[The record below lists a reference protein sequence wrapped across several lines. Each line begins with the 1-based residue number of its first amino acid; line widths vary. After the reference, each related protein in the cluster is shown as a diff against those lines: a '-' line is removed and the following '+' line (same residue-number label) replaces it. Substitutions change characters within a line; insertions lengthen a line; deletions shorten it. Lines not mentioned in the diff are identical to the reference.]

1 MPRDGD
7 DDMGITLRLRG
18 HWERYAIFQYFWVIA
33 VLPKALQLVALGV
46 LMCLAVLRS
55 DRKLRPDRFVLLQG
69 LCLLI
74 YALSI
79 VVNAILGQHAMSR
92 VFAAVN
98 TWAIN
103 LVALALYA
111 FYRNMELD
119 YRRIGKYSLINL
131 LILIGLWLAF
141 EITDGAKIMF
151 WGRKLSDD
159 DWINGL
165 LDMRFM
171 GFLDYS
177 NLVIFCILFFYPLAL
192 RYLSQRP
199 LLCLGLTLLL
209 FPVVSATNSRTGLVL
224 VAVLLLAYVLF
235 VLQKIF
241 FRIYRKY
248 RPHTVLLCCALVL
261 VVGIAA
267 FDMAVGILQ
276 KFISLRAGSNSMR
289 TFIYT
294 ESLTQMLTRSPVIGI
309 GIKDLLAFQADGYA
323 MQYYALGSHS
333 TYLGMFYKIGL
344 LGGILYL
351 LSLIAVFVPIL
362 KSRDKDNHMLMLK
375 VCVLGAALMML
386 LEDIDGANW
395 SICLFY
401 LLLAFLRN
409 PRWDEP
415 KTNEIKGK

>member
-1 MPRDGD
+1 
-7 DDMGITLRLRG
+7 MGVTLNLRG
-18 HWERYAIFQYFWVIA
+18 HWERYAIIQYFWIIA
-33 VLPKALQLVALGV
+33 VLPKVLQLVCLGGF
-46 LMCLAVLRS
+46 MCLAVLRS
-55 DRKLRPDRFVLLQG
+55 DRKLRPDRFVLLQA
-69 LCLLI
+69 LCLMI

-79 VVNAILGQHAMSR
+79 VVNAILGQHALSR
-92 VFAAVN
+92 VFAAAN

-111 FYRNMELD
+111 FYRNMALD
-119 YRRIGKYSLINL
+119 YRRIGKYALINL
-131 LILIGLWLAF
+131 LILIGLWLVF
-141 EITDGAKIMF
+141 EITDGAKLMF

-177 NLVIFCILFFYPLAL
+177 NLVVFCILFFYPLAL
-192 RYLSQRP
+192 RYLADRP
-199 LLCLGLTLLL
+199 LLSLGLTLVL

-224 VAVLLLAYVLF
+224 VAVLFLAYALF
-235 VLQKIF
+235 VLQKTF

-248 RPHTVLLCCALVL
+248 RPHTIILCCALVV
-261 VVGIAA
+261 VVGVAA
-267 FDMAVGILQ
+267 FDMAVGLLQ
-276 KFISLRAGSNSMR
+276 KFISLRAGSNNMR
-289 TFIYT
+289 IFIYT
-294 ESLTQMLTRSPVIGI
+294 ESLSKMLAESPIIGI
-309 GIKDLLAFQADGYA
+309 GIKDLLAFRADGYA

-375 VCVLGAALMML
+375 VCVLGTALMMV
-386 LEDIDGANW
+386 LEDIDGSNW

-409 PRWDEP
+409 PRWEEE
-415 KTNEIKGK
+415 KTHAIKGGQQ

>member
-1 MPRDGD
+1 
-7 DDMGITLRLRG
+7 MGITLRLRR

-33 VLPKALQLVALGV
+33 VLPKALQLVALGG
-46 LMCLAVLRS
+46 LMLLAVLRS

-69 LCLLI
+69 LCLMI

-79 VVNAILGQHAMSR
+79 VVNAILGNHPMSR

-119 YRRIGKYSLINL
+119 HRRIGKYALMNL
-131 LILIGLWLAF
+131 LILIGLWLVFAA
-141 EITDGAKIMF
+141 TNGAKIMF

-192 RYLSQRP
+192 RYLSNRP
-199 LLCLGLTLLL
+199 LLSLGLTMIL

-224 VAVLLLAYVLF
+224 MAVLFLAYVLF
-235 VLQKIF
+235 VLQKTF
-241 FRIYRKY
+241 FKIYRKY
-248 RPHTVLLCCALVL
+248 RAHTIVLCGILVL
-261 VVGIAA
+261 VVGVAA
-267 FDMAVGILQ
+267 FQMAVGILQ

-289 TFIYT
+289 IFIYT
-294 ESLTQMLTRSPVIGI
+294 KSLTQMLRESPIIGI

-344 LGGILYL
+344 LGGTLYL
-351 LSLIAVFVPIL
+351 LSLIAAFVPIL
-362 KSRDKDNHMLMLK
+362 KRREKDNSFLMLK
-375 VCVLGAALMML
+375 ICVLGAALMMV
-386 LEDIDGANW
+386 LEDIDGSNW

-409 PRWDEP
+409 PRWDTSS
-415 KTNEIKGK
+415 TNELKGQ

>member
-1 MPRDGD
+1 
-7 DDMGITLRLRG
+7 MGTTLRLRG

-33 VLPKALQLVALGV
+33 VLPKALQLVALGG
-46 LMCLAVLRS
+46 LMLLAVLRS

-69 LCLLI
+69 LCLMI

-79 VVNAILGQHAMSR
+79 VVNAIIGHHPMSR

-119 YRRIGKYSLINL
+119 YRRIGKYALMNL
-131 LILIGLWLAF
+131 LILICLWLVF
-141 EITDGAKIMF
+141 KVTDGAKIMF

-192 RYLSQRP
+192 RYLTGKP
-199 LLCLGLTLLL
+199 LLSLGLTLIL

-224 VAVLLLAYVLF
+224 MAVLFLAYAVF
-235 VLQKIF
+235 VLQQIF
-241 FRIYRKY
+241 FRIFRKY
-248 RPHTVLLCCALVL
+248 RPHTVILCGLLAV

-267 FDMAVGILQ
+267 FNMAMGILQ
-276 KFISLRAGSNSMR
+276 KFISLRAGSNNMR
-289 TFIYT
+289 IFIYT
-294 ESLTQMLTRSPVIGI
+294 ESISQMLRESPLIGI

-333 TYLGMFYKIGL
+333 TYLGMFYKIGFV
-344 LGGILYL
+344 GGTLYL
-351 LSLIAVFVPIL
+351 LSLVAVFVPIL
-362 KSRDKDNHMLMLK
+362 KSRDKDNRFLMLK
-375 VCVLGAALMML
+375 ICVIGTALMML
-386 LEDIDGANW
+386 LEDIDGSNW

-409 PRWDEP
+409 PKWEE
-415 KTNEIKGK
+415 KKEL

>member
-1 MPRDGD
+1 
-7 DDMGITLRLRG
+7 MGVTLRLRG

-33 VLPKALQLVALGV
+33 VLPKALQLVALGG

-55 DRKLRPDRFVLLQG
+55 DRKLRPDRFVLLQA

-74 YALSI
+74 YAFSI
-79 VVNAILGQHAMSR
+79 GVNAILGQHAMSR

-98 TWAIN
+98 TWTIN

-111 FYRNMELD
+111 FYRHMELD
-119 YRRIGKYSLINL
+119 YRRIGKYSLMNL
-131 LILIGLWLAF
+131 LILIGLWLVF
-141 EITDGAKIMF
+141 EVTDGAKIMF

-165 LDMRFM
+165 LDLRFM

-177 NLVIFCILFFYPLAL
+177 NLVVLCILFFYPLAL
-192 RYLSQRP
+192 RYLSNRP
-199 LLCLGLTLLL
+199 LLSLGLTMVL

-224 VAVLLLAYVLF
+224 LALLFLAYVLF
-235 VLQKIF
+235 ILQKVF
-241 FRIYRKY
+241 FRVYRKY
-248 RPHTVLLCCALVL
+248 RPHTVILCCVLVL
-261 VVGIAA
+261 VVGLVAL
-267 FDMAVGILQ
+267 DMAVGLLQ

-289 TFIYT
+289 VFIYT
-294 ESLTQMLTRSPVIGI
+294 ESMSQMLAESPLIGI

-344 LGGILYL
+344 LGGTLYL
-351 LSLIAVFVPIL
+351 LSLISVFVPIL
-362 KSRDKDNHMLMLK
+362 KSRDKDSHMLMLK
-375 VCVLGAALMML
+375 VCVLGTVLMMA

-409 PRWDEP
+409 PGWDQP
-415 KTNEIKGK
+415 STNELKGQ

>member
-1 MPRDGD
+1 MS
-7 DDMGITLRLRG
+7 ITLRLRG

-33 VLPKALQLVALGV
+33 VLPKALQLVALGG
-46 LMCLAVLRS
+46 LMLLAVLRS

-69 LCLLI
+69 LCLMI

-79 VVNAILGQHAMSR
+79 MVNALLGNHPMSR

-103 LVALALYA
+103 LVAVALYA

-119 YRRIGKYSLINL
+119 VRRIGKYALMNL
-131 LILIGLWLAF
+131 LILIGLWLVFAA
-141 EITDGAKIMF
+141 TNGAKIMF

-192 RYLSQRP
+192 RYLSDKP
-199 LLCLGLTLLL
+199 LLSLGLTMIL

-224 VAVLLLAYVLF
+224 MAVLFLAYALF
-235 VLQKIF
+235 VLQKTF
-241 FRIYRKY
+241 FRIFRKY
-248 RPHTVLLCCALVL
+248 RPHTILLCGVAAL

-267 FDMAVGILQ
+267 FDMALRILQ
-276 KFISLRAGSNSMR
+276 KFISLRAGSNNMR
-289 TFIYT
+289 IFIYT
-294 ESLTQMLTRSPVIGI
+294 ESMTQMLRESPVIGI

-344 LGGILYL
+344 LGGTLYL
-351 LSLIAVFVPIL
+351 LSLVAVFIPIL
-362 KSRDKDNHMLMLK
+362 KSRDKDNHLLMLK
-375 VCVLGAALMML
+375 ICVIGTALMMV
-386 LEDIDGANW
+386 LEDIDGSNW

-409 PRWDEP
+409 PRWDAP
-415 KTNEIKGK
+415 STNALKGQ